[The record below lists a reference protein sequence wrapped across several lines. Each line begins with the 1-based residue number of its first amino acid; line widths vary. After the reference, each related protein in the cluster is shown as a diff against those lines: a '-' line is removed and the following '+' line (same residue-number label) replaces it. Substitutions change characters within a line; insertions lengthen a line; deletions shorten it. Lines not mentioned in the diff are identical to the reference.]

1 MIPVLGVLFRCN
13 ILQIKLWMIYSI
25 ALSSQYSSYS
35 KTAWSLS
42 LSKPECIDPLIHL
55 RLIGTQIHFHFL
67 SKTSL
72 QDMALYTFID
82 ELILGR
88 LIGAQRI
95 LSMSSHGESLLSGN
109 QLDCLLLLQSCI
121 KQTRIFHSNNMI
133 INGLGENILD
143 ENNSNYFQSQKNCLD
158 VSLCCQ
164 VGSEVWSRVECTTT
178 VWNTQSGQVA
188 QKNIEK

>member
-13 ILQIKLWMIYSI
+13 ILQIKLWVIYSK

-42 LSKPECIDPLIHL
+42 LSKPECIDPLIHQ

-82 ELILGR
+82 ELIHGR
-88 LIGAQRI
+88 LIGAQRT

-109 QLDCLLLLQSCI
+109 QLNCLLLLQSCI
-121 KQTRIFHSNNMI
+121 KQTRIFRSNNMI

-143 ENNSNYFQSQKNCLD
+143 ENNSNYFHSQKI
-158 VSLCCQ
+158 
-164 VGSEVWSRVECTTT
+164 VWMFHSVVRWDPKFDHES
-178 VWNTQSGQVA
+178 NA
-188 QKNIEK
+188 QPLFEILNLVR

>member
-13 ILQIKLWMIYSI
+13 ILQIKLWVFYSI

-35 KTAWSLS
+35 KTAWPLS
-42 LSKPECIDPLIHL
+42 LFKPECIDPLIHQ

-82 ELILGR
+82 ELIHGR

-95 LSMSSHGESLLSGN
+95 LSMSSQGESLLSGN

-143 ENNSNYFQSQKNCLD
+143 ENDSNYFQ
-158 VSLCCQ
+158 
-164 VGSEVWSRVECTTT
+164 
-178 VWNTQSGQVA
+178 
-188 QKNIEK
+188 

>member
-13 ILQIKLWMIYSI
+13 ILQIKLWVIYSK

-42 LSKPECIDPLIHL
+42 LSKPECIDPLIHQ

-109 QLDCLLLLQSCI
+109 QLNCLLLLQSCI

-188 QKNIEK
+188 GKNIEK